1 MYTITKGVLNFSE
14 DTKIIEKN
22 AFVDNKEIKK
32 IILPENLEKIETRAF
47 SNCDNLKEIEF
58 NKNLFSIGTEAFL
71 NCKKIEK
78 IKLTNKIKVLHESC
92 FENCTSLKDVEISS
106 RNQVMIGHKVFKNTK
121 IENLKLRK
129 FDYFADSFGTNILA
143 TLKSIYIDMP
153 SYGIDYDLFF
163 ADLPKAAKE
172 SKVENITIYDRKL
185 KKEYKDFIFD
195 CDDRTFLTA
204 YPHKKKDDVVIIPEG
219 TTKIDSSTFM
229 GNPYIRRIIIP
240 ESIKELNVNIANS
253 CPNLESIVFK
263 GITEINSRITMNC
276 ENIKSIYIS
285 KECAEYNKAEFVKNK
300 PFKIF
305 DIDFLIEE
313 KSSFKEI
320 NKAYKDFGNYNLGR

>member
-1 MYTITKGVLNFSE
+1 MYTITKGVLKFSE
-14 DTKIIEKN
+14 DTKIIEKS
-22 AFVDNKEIKK
+22 AFEGNKEIKK

-71 NCKKIEK
+71 NCKKIES

-92 FENCTSLKDVEISS
+92 FENCTSLKDVEITS
-106 RNQVMIGHKVFKNTK
+106 RGQVMINHNVFKNTK

-129 FDYFADSFGTNILA
+129 FDYFTDSFGTNMLA
-143 TLKSIYIDMP
+143 TLKSIYLDMP

-163 ADLPKAAKE
+163 ADLPSAAKE
-172 SKVENITIYDRKL
+172 SKIENITIYDRKL
-185 KKEYKDFIFD
+185 RKEYKDFIFD
-195 CDDRTFLTA
+195 DDDRTFLTA
-204 YPHKKKDDVVIIPEG
+204 YPHKKKDSIVIIPEG

-240 ESIKELNVNIANS
+240 ESVKVLNVNIANS
-253 CPNLESIVFK
+253 CPNLDSVVFK
-263 GITEINSRITMNC
+263 GVTEINSRVTMDC
-276 ENIKSIYIS
+276 ENVKSIYIS
-285 KECAEYNKAEFVKNK
+285 KECAEFNKAEFVKDK

-320 NKAYKDFGNYNLGR
+320 NKAYKDFNNYNLGR